1 MTDWLATVLA
11 GILIAV
17 GIAGVIVPILP
28 GLLLIWGA
36 ALFYGLI
43 VGFGF
48 AGWLAMAVITA
59 LALIGTGIGYY
70 LPARKTRAVGF
81 PLWGQLLVVGAT
93 VVGFFVVPVIGAIL
107 GLVLGTLLVALAV
120 ERNLGEAWGTGWAML
135 IEMLKSAAIQ
145 LGMALFMAMAWGLWA
160 LSVLSS

>member
-1 MTDWLATVLA
+1 M
-11 GILIAV
+11 
-17 GIAGVIVPILP
+17 
-28 GLLLIWGA
+28 
-36 ALFYGLI
+36 
-43 VGFGF
+43 
-48 AGWLAMAVITA
+48 
-59 LALIGTGIGYY
+59 
-70 LPARKTRAVGF
+70 
-81 PLWGQLLVVGAT
+81 VGAT

-145 LGMALFMAMAWGLWA
+145 LGTALFMAMAWGLWA